1 MEEPPRIEKVTSSRG
16 ISLSDTATILQ
27 SFIDTLDNDHG
38 TSSQDDSL
46 KIPAVTAVSE
56 NSADKMNTPRK
67 TRQEAEEESI
77 LRQFDLLS
85 KQINSGLVSDDTYE
99 RMKLIRDSIVAE
111 ANGQPLLPS
120 QVKKSDD
127 VTAAI
132 ENDLVDDNFG
142 DNIKQEDEELDNGH
156 QQLINEL
163 NETVQDL
170 NKREEKEKRREAKK
184 AKKEKKEA
192 KKAKK
197 EAKREKR
204 EKRKAENGEGVAMK
218 KIKVEVS

>member
-1 MEEPPRIEKVTSSRG
+1 MEEPPRIEKITSSRG

-27 SFIDTLDNDHG
+27 SFINTLDNDHG
-38 TSSQDDSL
+38 RSSQDGSF
-46 KIPAVTAVSE
+46 KISAASE
-56 NSADKMNTPRK
+56 STPDKMNTPRK
-67 TRQEAEEESI
+67 TRQEIEEESI

-85 KQINSGLVSDDTYE
+85 KQVNSSLVSDDTYE

-111 ANGQPLLPS
+111 ASGKPLLPS
-120 QVKKSDD
+120 RVKKSDD
-127 VTAAI
+127 NNITTAN
-132 ENDLVDDNFG
+132 ENDLHDNVG
-142 DNIKQEDEELDNGH
+142 NSIKQEDEEIDNGH

-163 NETVQDL
+163 NETEQDL
-170 NKREEKEKRREAKK
+170 NKREEKEKRREAKR

-204 EKRKAENGEGVAMK
+204 EKRKAESGEVVAMK
-218 KIKVEVS
+218 KIKMEVS